1 MINLTKKVF
10 VLVFM
15 VIIFVPL
22 LFTNQKED
30 TVSEAE
36 NRVLSNKPNLYID
49 NKLNG
54 HFLADFD
61 EWIQDNI
68 GFRESIIKLEAQIQ
82 YHLFRQFSDKNYRL
96 NETGELNYIG
106 QQVLANYQHLNLYSE
121 EELAQIISAF
131 KDVNNYLNNKNIQ
144 FYYMQCWDKQSIY
157 PEYFPKSVNQY
168 GSNSACDQ
176 VVNALKEQTDVY
188 NINLKEALIASK
200 NEYEVYSKWGDPTHW
215 TRRGSYIGYL
225 QLMNSINDHS
235 DEQLKILQE
244 TDYNHSTED
253 VGQTLSGTIHFENY
267 SEMLSLITDTSEST
281 KDKFTI
287 DAGDPRSTYFTNE
300 ACKNNTRILILGD
313 SYIHAYILRDISQSF
328 HETILLWKW
337 NMSDLKNLVEEYHPD
352 IIVYEQAEREQSFSP
367 IVNAAE
373 SLKSN

>member
-1 MINLTKKVF
+1 MINLIKKVF
-10 VLVFM
+10 ILVFM

-68 GFRESIIKLEAQIQ
+68 GFRENIIKLDAQIQ
-82 YHLFRQFSDKNYRL
+82 YHLFRQFSDKNYKL

-176 VVNALKEQTDVY
+176 VIKALNEKTDVY
-188 NINLKEALIASK
+188 NINLKEALITSK
-200 NEYEVYSKWGDPTHW
+200 DDYEVYSKWGDPTHW
-215 TRRGSYIGYL
+215 TPRGAHVGYL
-225 QLMNSINDHS
+225 QLMNSINKNS
-235 DEQLKILQE
+235 NIQYRVLQE
-244 TDYNHSTED
+244 ADYTHVTKD
-253 VGQTLSGTIHFENY
+253 IGQTLSGTIHFRNP
-267 SEMLSLITDTSEST
+267 SEILSLRNDTSEYT
-281 KDKFTI
+281 NEKFTI
-287 DAGDPRSTYFTNE
+287 DAGDPRSTFLTNKT
-300 ACKNNTRILILGD
+300 CDNNTRILIIGD
-313 SYIHAYILRDISQSF
+313 SYIHSYILKDISQSF
-328 HETILLWKW
+328 YETILLWKW
-337 NMSDLKNLVEEYHPD
+337 SMPDLKNLVEEYQPD
-352 IIVYEQAEREQSFSP
+352 IIVYEQAEREKSFSD
-367 IVNAAE
+367 IIDAAE